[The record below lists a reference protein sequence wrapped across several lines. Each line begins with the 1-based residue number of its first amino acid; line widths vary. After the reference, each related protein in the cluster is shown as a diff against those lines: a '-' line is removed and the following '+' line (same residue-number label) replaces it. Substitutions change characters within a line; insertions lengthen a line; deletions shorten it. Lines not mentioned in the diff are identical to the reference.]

1 VGASRGAMTGT
12 LGRTRTRTLVGWLVL
27 LSSFEGFPERRGMM
41 SGGVTRSDDGYF
53 GEDEDVGG
61 EWVGA

>member
-1 VGASRGAMTGT
+1 
-12 LGRTRTRTLVGWLVL
+12 
-27 LSSFEGFPERRGMM
+27 M

-61 EWVGA
+61 EWGVGSGEWGVGRWGLTGGWVFGGVGG